1 MLSFRI
7 HFLRNRRFNIIEIFN
22 FKLRFN
28 IFFLFLVKWCDWAK
42 QEAWSPV
49 SKSTG
54 SFREFAGNIESW
66 LLLSLSSAHS
76 TIRNLTYSLSDLF
89 QRKHEF
95 LSIQKSKEATFQD
108 RKSVKSER
116 AIAPAKAYKVSKAN
130 SINHSKPQL
139 RILKSENL
147 ILCES
152 GKGSCA
158 YKIYNCPF

>member
-1 MLSFRI
+1 MLWFRI
-7 HFLRNRRFNIIEIFN
+7 HFLGNRRFHIIEIFN
-22 FKLRFN
+22 FKLQFN
-28 IFFLFLVKWCDWAK
+28 IFSLFLVKWCDWAK
-42 QEAWSPV
+42 QETWSPV

-66 LLLSLSSAHS
+66 LLLSLSSANS
-76 TIRNLTYSLSDLF
+76 TIRNLIYCLSDLF

-95 LSIQKSKEATFQD
+95 LSVQRSKEATFHD

-130 SINHSKPQL
+130 SINHSMPQL
-139 RILKSENL
+139 RILKAENL

-152 GKGSCA
+152 GKGSC
-158 YKIYNCPF
+158 I